1 MPHAPIIGVLSTRRE
16 GEILPVYYTTGH
28 YIEQLEAAGAAPVQL
43 PLSLAT
49 GPQQIDAWVELCDGF
64 LLPGGG
70 DFSPALYGEAPLPGF
85 APEDSAFDRQCQ
97 RNELELIR
105 RAAEAGKPLL
115 GICLGEQA
123 INIAFGG
130 TLYQDVPTQTGS
142 QICHRQQPEARSAV
156 THTVEV
162 APGTLLRSIVG
173 AGTLWVNTYH
183 HQAVKQAAPGFAVSA
198 RAADGLPEA
207 IEMPEKRILGVQWHP
222 ENLAAARPEAAALFR
237 WLVNEAR

>member
-1 MPHAPIIGVLSTRRE
+1 MPHAPIIGVISTRIK
-16 GEILPVYYTTGH
+16 GTILPKYYTTGH
-28 YIEQLEAAGAAPVQL
+28 YIERLEAAGAAPVQL

-49 GPQQIDAWVELCDGF
+49 GPEQIDAWLALCDGF

-70 DFSPALYGEAPLPGF
+70 DFSPALYGEAPLRGF
-85 APEDSAFDRQCQ
+85 EQKFSAFDLRCQ
-97 RNELELIR
+97 RNELALIR
-105 RAAEAGKPLL
+105 RAAKAGKPML

-130 TLYQDVPTQTGS
+130 TLVQDVPTQVGR
-142 QICHRQQPEARSAV
+142 QIRHAQAPTRRSRV
-156 THTVEV
+156 THTVDV

-173 AGTLWVNTYH
+173 TDTLWVNTYH
-183 HQAVKQAAPGFAVSA
+183 HQAVKQPAPGFTVSA